1 MQAARA
7 LSSCGL
13 LRVLLASV
21 MLMVAGNG
29 IAQEQTWKINLK
41 NADINEFVSQIAAIT
56 GKTFVVD
63 PRVKGKVTVI
73 SNASLNE
80 HDVYELFLS
89 VLRVHGFAAIETSG
103 VVRVQQQTLAKQ
115 SGSPMDDAKEIA
127 GEELVTRVIAAQY
140 VDSNELVKTLRPM
153 IPQYGNIAAISN
165 PNVVIISDH
174 AENVVRLMKL
184 IERIDVPGDER
195 VVVVP
200 LKDAWVGNV
209 VELLQKLAPEQLGSS
224 AKGPQSIQ
232 IIANERNNSLVLR
245 GKTRPLAEIQRLI
258 SELDQP
264 ASESGATQVFYLAHA
279 DAKNVAEILRA
290 LVAGGANAGSSSG
303 GQGGGSAGGAVVA
316 SASPTKLNIQA
327 DESTN
332 AVIVRADPT
341 EMSEIMEIIHNL
353 DVRRT
358 QVLIEAAIVEISLD
372 NSLNWGVD
380 FAGVDR
386 SGDSVP
392 LISTA
397 LSPSIAALIKALS
410 GTTDA
415 NGNPIPVVPI
425 AAASALT
432 SPGIAVAR
440 LSANG
445 FSFAAVLQAI
455 ATSTNANLLSTPSI
469 LTLDNKEAKILVGQ
483 EVPFRTG
490 TFTTNAN
497 GADNPFTTIQRKDV
511 GITLTVTP
519 HIHDGTA
526 VRLDVKQ
533 EVSNLVLSS
542 LAAVSTD
549 TLSDVVTNKREIQ
562 TTVLAEDKETIVL
575 GGLIEDDI
583 QDTKKKVP
591 LLGDIP
597 LLGKLFQN
605 VQKQH
610 TKKSLLVFLRPS
622 VLRNTEEVTEVTN
635 RKYEKVW
642 ELKIN
647 SEDQKT
653 QSEPL
658 PPLDTIYDGR
668 KQ

>member
-1 MQAARA
+1 MQSAMSNRI
-7 LSSCGL
+7 CGL
-13 LRVLLASV
+13 LRALLVSVVFAS
-21 MLMVAGNG
+21 AGSA

-80 HDVYELFLS
+80 HDVYELFLA

-115 SGSPMDDAKEIA
+115 SGSPMDEAKDIG

-153 IPQYGNIAAISN
+153 IPQYGNIAAITN

-174 AENVVRLMKL
+174 AENVVRLMRL
-184 IERIDVPGDER
+184 IEKIDVPGDER

-200 LKDAWVGNV
+200 LKEAWVGNI
-209 VELLQKLAPEQLGSS
+209 VELLQKLAPEQLGNT

-232 IIANERNNSLVLR
+232 IIANERNNTLVLR
-245 GKTRPLAEIQRLI
+245 GKTRPIAEIQKLI

-264 ASESGATQVFYLAHA
+264 ATATGATQVVYLSHA
-279 DAKNVAEILRA
+279 DAKSTAEILRA
-290 LVAGGANAGSSSG
+290 LT
-303 GQGGGSAGGAVVA
+303 GGGSAAGGGGGGGGAAGAGTVA
-316 SASPTKLNIQA
+316 VSSPTKLNIQA
-327 DESTN
+327 DESLN
-332 AVIVRADPT
+332 ALVVRADPT
-341 EMSEIMEIIHNL
+341 DMSELMEIIHNL

-358 QVLIEAAIVEISLD
+358 QVLIEAAIVEISVD
-372 NSLNWGVD
+372 NSLNYGFD

-397 LSPSIAALIKALS
+397 LSPAIATLVKALQ
-410 GTTDA
+410 GATDA
-415 NGNPIPVVPI
+415 SGNPIPPI
-425 AAASALT
+425 AAVSAL
-432 SPGIAVAR
+432 SQPGIAVAR
-440 LSANG
+440 LSTNG

-455 ATSTNANLLSTPSI
+455 ASSSKANLLSTPSI
-469 LTLDNKEAKILVGQ
+469 LTLDNAEAKILVGQ

-490 TFTTNAN
+490 TFTTNAT
-497 GADNPFTTIQRKDV
+497 GAENPFTTIQRKDV

-519 HIHDGTA
+519 HIHDGSS

-533 EVSNLVLSS
+533 EVSNLVLASA
-542 LAAVSTD
+542 AAVTTD
-549 TLSDVVTNKREIQ
+549 VLSDVVTNKREIT

-597 LLGKLFQN
+597 WLGKLFQN
-605 VQKQH
+605 VQQEH
-610 TKKSLLVFLRPS
+610 TKRNLLVFLRPT
-622 VLRNTEEVTEVTN
+622 VLRTSEAVADATN

-642 ELKIN
+642 EVELKGN
-647 SEDQKT
+647 DNTSKT
-653 QSEPL
+653 IPL
-658 PPLDTIYDGR
+658 PPLDSIYDGR
-668 KQ
+668 QNPQ

>member
-1 MQAARA
+1 MQPITSNRI
-7 LSSCGL
+7 SGL
-13 LRVLLASV
+13 LRALLVSVVLVSACPA
-21 MLMVAGNG
+21 M
-29 IAQEQTWKINLK
+29 AQEQTWKINLK

-80 HDVYELFLS
+80 HDVYELFLA

-115 SGSPMDDAKEIA
+115 SGSPLDDAKNIA
-127 GEELVTRVIAAQY
+127 GEELVTRVISAQY

-153 IPQYGNIAAISN
+153 IPQYGNIAAITN

-174 AENVVRLMKL
+174 AENVVRLMRL
-184 IERIDVPGDER
+184 IEKIDVPGDES

-200 LKDAWVGNV
+200 LKDAWVGNI
-209 VELLQKLAPEQLGSS
+209 VELLQKLAPEQLSAT

-232 IIANERNNSLVLR
+232 IIANERNNSIVLR
-245 GKTRPLAEIQRLI
+245 GKSRPIAEIQKLI
-258 SELDQP
+258 QELDQP
-264 ASESGATQVFYLAHA
+264 ATATGATQVIYLSHGA
-279 DAKNVAEILRA
+279 AKNVAEIVRA
-290 LVAGGANAGSSSG
+290 LVTGGSTSSG
-303 GQGGGSAGGAVVA
+303 GGGGGAAGGSTVAV
-316 SASPTKLNIQA
+316 ASPTKLNIQA
-327 DESTN
+327 DETLN
-332 AVIVRADPT
+332 AVIVRADPAD
-341 EMSEIMEIIHNL
+341 MSEILEIIHNL

-372 NSLNWGVD
+372 NTLNYGVD
-380 FAGVDR
+380 FAGLDT
-386 SGDSVP
+386 SGNAVP

-397 LSPSIAALIKALS
+397 LSPSIAALIKAITGS
-410 GTTDA
+410 VDA
-415 NGNPIPVVPI
+415 SGNPIVPV
-425 AAASALT
+425 AALSALS
-432 SPGIAVAR
+432 SPGVAVAR
-440 LSANG
+440 LSSNG

-455 ATSTNANLLSTPSI
+455 ATSTKANLLSTPSI
-469 LTLDNKEAKILVGQ
+469 LTLDNAEAKILVGQ

-490 TFTTNAN
+490 TFTTTAN

-519 HIHDGTA
+519 HIHDGTS

-533 EVSNLVLSS
+533 EVSNLVLTS
-542 LAAVSTD
+542 LAAVATD
-549 TLSDVVTNKREIQ
+549 TLSDVVTNKREIT

-583 QDTKKKVP
+583 QDTRKKVP

-597 LLGKLFQN
+597 LIGKALFQN
-605 VQKQH
+605 VQKEH
-610 TKKSLLVFLRPS
+610 TKKSLLVFLRPT
-622 VLRNTEEVTEVTN
+622 VLRTADDVKSVTD

-642 ELKIN
+642 EIKIN
-647 SEDQKT
+647 SEDDKNHST
-653 QSEPL
+653 PL

-668 KQ
+668 KPQ

>member
-7 LSSCGL
+7 PLSCGF

-29 IAQEQTWKINLK
+29 LAQEQTWKINLK

-115 SGSPMDDAKEIA
+115 SGSPMDEAKEIA

-153 IPQYGNIAAISN
+153 IPQYGNISAISN

-184 IERIDVPGDER
+184 IEKIDVPGDER

-200 LKDAWVGNV
+200 LKDAWVGNI

-232 IIANERNNSLVLR
+232 VIANERNNSLVLR

-303 GQGGGSAGGAVVA
+303 GGQGGGTGGAVVA
-316 SASPTKLNIQA
+316 AGSQTKLNIQA

-410 GTTDA
+410 GTTDSS
-415 NGNPIPVVPI
+415 GNPIPVVPI

-440 LSANG
+440 ISSNG

-605 VQKQH
+605 VQTQH

-622 VLRNTEEVTEVTN
+622 VLRNADEVTEVTN

-647 SEDQKT
+647 SEDQKSH
-653 QSEPL
+653 SEPL